1 MSCNSIILLC
11 LLPAK
16 YVQNA
21 SVTLLGVHIWVFLLR
36 GTQSYFACY
45 NSVRKLKQFN
55 VQIAHPNFPNRNNS
69 TIFTLI
75 SSKPTTRKQKK
86 ARKTRGLELLS
97 DIEDLDI
104 MLGGRHSE
112 IEENVSSNL
121 ARRPE
126 STNSNLFENN

>member
-1 MSCNSIILLC
+1 M
-11 LLPAK
+11 
-16 YVQNA
+16 
-21 SVTLLGVHIWVFLLR
+21 
-36 GTQSYFACY
+36 
-45 NSVRKLKQFN
+45 
-55 VQIAHPNFPNRNNS
+55 
-69 TIFTLI
+69 
-75 SSKPTTRKQKK
+75 PTTRKQKK

-112 IEENVSSNL
+112 IEEKVSSNL